1 MEIASAV
8 FQHNFDK
15 AMLEQI
21 DTLRTV
27 RLQMAEKMLREI
39 DNIAHELNTRG
50 LVGPQGVDKAEL
62 RAELTS
68 RIKTMQE
75 RLKRPDVI
83 YSDEISLYVDL
94 LADAEREEA
103 DESEEDGDEA

>member
-1 MEIASAV
+1 MEIASAI
-8 FQHNFDK
+8 FKHSFDK
-15 AMLEQI
+15 AMLDQI

-39 DNIAHELNTRG
+39 DKVSEELKTRG
-50 LVGPQGVDKAEL
+50 LVGPGGVDKAEL

-75 RLKRPDVI
+75 RLKRPEVV
-83 YSDEISLYVDL
+83 YSDEISMYVDL
-94 LADAEREEA
+94 LEDAERDERDEE
-103 DESEEDGDEA
+103 E

>member
-1 MEIASAV
+1 MEIASVV
-8 FQHNFDK
+8 FKHNFDK
-15 AMLEQI
+15 GMLDQI

-39 DNIAHELNTRG
+39 DRVSEELNTRG
-50 LVGPQGVDKAEL
+50 LVGPKGVDKAEL

-68 RIKTMQE
+68 RIKMMRD

-83 YSDEISLYVDL
+83 FSDEISLYVDL
-94 LADAEREEA
+94 LEAADRAE
-103 DESEEDGDEA
+103 EEDEDDATEE

>member
-15 AMLEQI
+15 SMLEQI

-39 DNIAHELNTRG
+39 DKVSHELTVRG

-62 RAELTS
+62 RSELMS
-68 RIKTMQE
+68 RIKSMQE
-75 RLKRPDVI
+75 RLKRPDIV
-83 YSDEISLYVDL
+83 YSDEIGLYVDL
-94 LADAEREEA
+94 TEDMGQDDEDDDNAE
-103 DESEEDGDEA
+103 